1 MNELEN
7 WEEVT
12 DCMFCYENYEI
23 LIRHWNHDTDILS
36 AKADLYFLCDIYSDT
51 ESGIKCVR
59 NRDKIYHGTVA
70 GCLVAAVE
78 HERRFE

>member
-1 MNELEN
+1 MDKLEN

-12 DCMFCYENYEI
+12 DGIFCYENCEI
-23 LIRHWNHDTDILS
+23 LIRYWNHDTDILS
-36 AKADLYFLCDIYSDT
+36 AKADLYFLYDICS
-51 ESGIKCVR
+51 EKKCVMK
-59 NRDKIYHGTVA
+59 RDRIYHGTVA